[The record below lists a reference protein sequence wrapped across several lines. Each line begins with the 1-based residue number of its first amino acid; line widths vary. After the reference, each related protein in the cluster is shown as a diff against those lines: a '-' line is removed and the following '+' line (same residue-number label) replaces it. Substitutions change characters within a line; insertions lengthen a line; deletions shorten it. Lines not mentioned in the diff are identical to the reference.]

1 MILYVSLKRAS
12 HSASS
17 STQKNLKAEILS
29 LATLALLQ
37 AFLGLGIE
45 LSAKIRPR
53 MSIVLIERS
62 RPKTSY
68 RYFSAYLYLCYK
80 ISSLFF

>member
-62 RPKTSY
+62 RPKTS